1 MSASP
6 AATPVTIALLL
17 TVATAVFDEDHVA

>member
-1 MSASP
+1 MSTSP

-17 TVATAVFDEDHVA
+17 TIAMAVFDEDHVA